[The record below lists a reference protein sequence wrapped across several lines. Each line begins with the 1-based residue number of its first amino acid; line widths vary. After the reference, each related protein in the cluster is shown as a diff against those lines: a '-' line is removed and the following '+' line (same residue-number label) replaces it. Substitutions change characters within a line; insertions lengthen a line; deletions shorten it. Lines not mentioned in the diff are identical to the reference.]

1 MKLLLVED
9 DLDLGNGVRLALQ
22 DQRFDV
28 TWVRRIAEARPLLD
42 RGACDLLVLDLGLPD
57 GDGLSLLARVRRE
70 RKDLPILILTARDGL
85 DDRLRGLDGGAD
97 DYVVKPFALAELL
110 SRIRALRRRSLGTEE
125 QVFDV
130 RGLVLNE
137 RSRRVSV
144 FGREIDLSP
153 SEFALLAALIRR
165 PDQVFSRHM
174 LEEEV
179 LPGSGRYAS
188 NSLEVHISSL
198 RRQIGEGYVRTVR
211 GVGYV
216 LDRQPYEGRRR

>member
-9 DLDLGNGVRLALQ
+9 DLDLGNAVHLALQ
-22 DQRFDV
+22 DQHFDV
-28 TWVRRIAEARPLLD
+28 TWVRRIADARRLLD
-42 RGACDLLVLDLGLPD
+42 EGCCELLVLDLGLPD

-70 RKDLPILILTARDGL
+70 RRDLPILILTARDGL

-110 SRIRALRRRSLGTEE
+110 SRIRALRRRSVGADE
-125 QVFDV
+125 QVYEV

-144 FGREIDLSP
+144 YGRDIELSP
-153 SEFALLAALIRR
+153 REFALLAALIRR
-165 PDQVFSRHM
+165 PDQVLNRHT
-174 LEEEV
+174 LEEQL
-179 LPGSGRYAS
+179 LPGGGRSTS
-188 NSLEVHISSL
+188 NTLEVHISGL

-216 LDRQPYEGRRR
+216 LDRHPYEGLRR

>member
-42 RGACDLLVLDLGLPD
+42 QGACDLLVLDLGLPD

-110 SRIRALRRRSLGTEE
+110 SRISALRRRSLGTEE

-165 PDQVFSRHM
+165 PDRKSTRLNSSHLVISYAVFCLKKKKRSSPRDRALYMSGEDVM
-174 LEEEV
+174 L
-179 LPGSGRYAS
+179 SGAR
-188 NSLEVHISSL
+188 V
-198 RRQIGEGYVRTVR
+198 
-211 GVGYV
+211 
-216 LDRQPYEGRRR
+216 DD